1 VRCAGTTENNKEL
14 VREAVP
20 IVRHRRIITTLLGA
34 MLIAGCA
41 TLVGPQQTQRPVSD
55 NGAVLALVDSAHA
68 DMDAGQTDNAAAK
81 LERALR
87 IEPQNPMLWQD
98 LARLRLQQGQ
108 YQQAE
113 GLAARANGWSG
124 DDKQLR
130 AENWRIIGQARL
142 KRGDY
147 AGAQAAFDRADS
159 ELSR

>member
-1 VRCAGTTENNKEL
+1 
-14 VREAVP
+14 
-20 IVRHRRIITTLLGA
+20 LGA
-34 MLIAGCA
+34 VLLAGCA
-41 TLVGPQQTQRPVSD
+41 TLVGPPQGQRPVSE
-55 NGAVLALVDSAHA
+55 NGAVLALVDSAQA
-68 DMDAGQTDNAAAK
+68 DMDTGQADNAAAK

-87 IEPQNPMLWQD
+87 IEPQNPVLWQK
-98 LARLRLQQGQ
+98 LAKLRLEQGQ

-130 AENWRIIGQARL
+130 VENWRIIGQARL

-147 AGAQAAFDRADS
+147 AGAQTAFDKADA

>member
-1 VRCAGTTENNKEL
+1 
-14 VREAVP
+14 
-20 IVRHRRIITTLLGA
+20 LGA
-34 MLIAGCA
+34 VLLAGCA
-41 TLVGPQQTQRPVSD
+41 TLVGPPQGQRPVSE
-55 NGAVLALVDSAHA
+55 NGAVLALVDSAQA
-68 DMDAGQTDNAAAK
+68 DMDTGQTDNAAAK

-87 IEPQNPMLWQD
+87 IEPQNPVLWQK
-98 LARLRLQQGQ
+98 LAKLRLEQGQ

-124 DDKQLR
+124 NDKQLR

-147 AGAQAAFDRADS
+147 AGAQTAFDKADA

>member
-1 VRCAGTTENNKEL
+1 
-14 VREAVP
+14 
-20 IVRHRRIITTLLGA
+20 LGA
-34 MLIAGCA
+34 VLLAGCA
-41 TLVGPQQTQRPVSD
+41 TLVGPPQGQRPVSE
-55 NGAVLALVDSAHA
+55 NGAVLALVDSAQA
-68 DMDAGQTDNAAAK
+68 DMDTGQTDNAAAK

-87 IEPQNPMLWQD
+87 IEPQNPVLWQK
-98 LARLRLQQGQ
+98 LAKLRLEQGQ

-147 AGAQAAFDRADS
+147 AGAQAAFDKADA

>member
-1 VRCAGTTENNKEL
+1 VT
-14 VREAVP
+14 
-20 IVRHRRIITTLLGA
+20 HYRIITSLLGVV
-34 MLIAGCA
+34 LLAGCA
-41 TLVGPQQTQRPVSD
+41 TLVGPPQAQRPVSA
-55 NGAVLALVDSAHA
+55 NGAVLALVDSAHT

-81 LERALR
+81 IERALR
-87 IEPQNPMLWQD
+87 IEPQNPMLWQE

-130 AENWRIIGQARL
+130 VENWRIIGQARL

-147 AGAQAAFDRADS
+147 AGAQAAFDKADA

>member
-1 VRCAGTTENNKEL
+1 VT
-14 VREAVP
+14 
-20 IVRHRRIITTLLGA
+20 HRRIITTLLGA
-34 MLIAGCA
+34 VLLAGCA
-41 TLVGPQQTQRPVSD
+41 TLVGPPQGQRPVSE
-55 NGAVLALVDSAHA
+55 NGAVLALVDSAQA

-87 IEPQNPMLWQD
+87 IEPQNPVLWQK
-98 LARLRLQQGQ
+98 LAKLRLQQGQ

-124 DDKQLR
+124 NDKQLR
-130 AENWRIIGQARL
+130 TENWRIIGQARL

-147 AGAQAAFDRADS
+147 AGAQAAFDKADA